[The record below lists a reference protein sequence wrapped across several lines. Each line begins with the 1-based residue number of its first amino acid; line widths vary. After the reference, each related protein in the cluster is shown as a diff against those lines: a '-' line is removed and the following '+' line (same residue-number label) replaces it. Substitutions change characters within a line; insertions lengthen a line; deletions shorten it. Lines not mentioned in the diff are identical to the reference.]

1 LIPVFWGH
9 VRPGRYARR
18 ERLAGQITKS
28 TRLPD
33 RLYGI
38 AMPNSL
44 TSSVLPAIL
53 PFAFATFWASSYAS
67 TKIGL
72 VDISPY
78 AFVAIRLVLAAAA
91 ALAMVLALK
100 RPFEAVKQRWPHLL
114 IGGALVHGLAL
125 TTAHKALVS
134 VAATPAALVHAFHPI
149 LTAALG
155 VVLLGERFAWWQ
167 WVGVA
172 LGMLGVLLGVPHDA
186 DDSVMALLGL
196 SLFGLSGGTLY
207 LKKFAGNV
215 APFEATAVQL
225 IGGALVAIAFAGLL
239 EAPHAH
245 FTADLIAAM
254 TWNVL
259 FMSIGGM
266 ALYNFMIDRFGA
278 AKAAAGFFIV
288 PGASAIIAW
297 AVLDEHL
304 PTIALIGLAASTL
317 GVVLVWRRPKA

>member
-1 LIPVFWGH
+1 MF
-9 VRPGRYARR
+9 GRAAMRGAKARR
-18 ERLAGQITKS
+18 PNHEGHAAAEPGYMAL
-28 TRLPD
+28 
-33 RLYGI
+33 
-38 AMPNSL
+38 AMPNSV

-53 PFAFATFWASSYAS
+53 PFAFATFWASSYAAA
-67 TKIGL
+67 KIGL

-91 ALAMVLALK
+91 AIAMVLALK

-149 LTAALG
+149 LTATLG
-155 VVLLGERFAWWQ
+155 VVLLGERFARWQ

-186 DDSVMALLGL
+186 DYSVMALLGL

-207 LKKFAGNV
+207 LKKFAADV

-239 EAPHAH
+239 ETPHAH
-245 FTADLIAAM
+245 FTADLIGAM

-266 ALYNFMIDRFGA
+266 ALYNFMMDRFGA

-288 PGASAIIAW
+288 PGASAIVAW
-297 AVLDEHL
+297 ALLDEHL